1 MVTSVLVKY
10 AIKSEHDGNDV
21 ELSGSLY
28 GLRYSE
34 IPTIQM

>member
-10 AIKSEHDGNDV
+10 TIKSEHYENDV
-21 ELSGSLY
+21 ELLGSVY